1 MKSAEHRRHDETRTV
16 CKTILE
22 ERGQRSLGQR
32 ERYHFYVTNDFTM
45 SAEDVVR
52 EANDR
57 CNQENVLAQL
67 KSGVRALRAPLNT
80 LNANW
85 AYMVIASIAW
95 SLKAWF
101 ALMLPISPRWRAQH
115 EAERERVLRME
126 FRVLRQPPDPRACAD
141 PSHGPDAGLPAARLA
156 SRSPPF
162 SSAFSTPSERAAC
175 SRTSARAARPRRSS
189 RRTKR
194 GRHGLGH
201 HERDEAGASMGRCA
215 TCRSTSA
222 DAISSAAIA

>member
-1 MKSAEHRRHDETRTV
+1 LNLRLVKEEIAEFTHQPSKAKGVYRMV
-16 CKTILE
+16 VLCKTILE

-101 ALMLPISPRWRAQH
+101 ALMLPIIPRWRAQH

-126 FRVLRQPPDPRACAD
+126 FRSFVNRLILVPAQILRTGRTLVFRLLAWRPDLPVLFRLL
-141 PSHGPDAGLPAARLA
+141 DAL
-156 SRSPPF
+156 
-162 SSAFSTPSERAAC
+162 
-175 SRTSARAARPRRSS
+175 
-189 RRTKR
+189 
-194 GRHGLGH
+194 
-201 HERDEAGASMGRCA
+201 
-215 TCRSTSA
+215 
-222 DAISSAAIA
+222 